1 MNRRTFV
8 KSALAAASLA
18 ELAASTNST
27 TRAAESDGGKS
38 QYYEWR
44 SYSFKSPE
52 QRALTDSYWH
62 DAAIPALNR
71 LGVKPVGAFTELEGE
86 KPGLHIL
93 IPFDSFETFAA
104 LPSRLAEDSAYQE
117 AGKAYL
123 NAPKSA
129 PAYDRIESSLS
140 VAFDG
145 MKRLDVP
152 EAPSEEKPR
161 VFELRTYESHS
172 EAKGLNKVLM
182 FNSGEIPLMKEVNLG
197 PVFFARNLI
206 GSRLPSLTYMVSGP
220 NKDEH
225 AKNWKAFFAA
235 PTWKKLIGDS
245 QYKDNVSKV
254 VSTFL
259 KRTPYSQI

>member
-1 MNRRTFV
+1 
-8 KSALAAASLA
+8 
-18 ELAASTNST
+18 
-27 TRAAESDGGKS
+27 
-38 QYYEWR
+38 
-44 SYSFKSPE
+44 
-52 QRALTDSYWH
+52 
-62 DAAIPALNR
+62 
-71 LGVKPVGAFTELEGE
+71 
-86 KPGLHIL
+86 
-93 IPFDSFETFAA
+93 
-104 LPSRLAEDSAYQE
+104 
-117 AGKAYL
+117 
-123 NAPKSA
+123 
-129 PAYDRIESSLS
+129 
-140 VAFDG
+140 
-145 MKRLDVP
+145 
-152 EAPSEEKPR
+152 